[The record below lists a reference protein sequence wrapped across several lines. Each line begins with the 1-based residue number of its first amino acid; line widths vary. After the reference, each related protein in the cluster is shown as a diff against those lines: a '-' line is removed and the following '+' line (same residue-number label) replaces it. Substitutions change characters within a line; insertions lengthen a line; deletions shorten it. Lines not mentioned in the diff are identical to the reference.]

1 MDIVSTPDEEA
12 VTHVVFDPDT
22 GRILGRMRHDPGLG
36 DDHDHDHEAA
46 GCHCADDPA
55 VLAAFAEEG
64 TAGKAPPRLLDA
76 PQELPGRLG
85 GLRVDLRS
93 HRLVRLPHL
102 VVDPERTVLEGD
114 GQDTVTV
121 EIRAVD
127 DEGAVAEDFSGE
139 VHVQTGRGKLS
150 ARGGTVR
157 LERGRATIRLTSVAE
172 TVDAV
177 PLVARATDG
186 SATAAR
192 TSLAFE

>member
-1 MDIVSTPDEEA
+1 MITASPTGEDEVA
-12 VTHVVFDPDT
+12 HVVYDPDT
-22 GRILGRMRHDPGLG
+22 GRVLGTMRHDRDL
-36 DDHDHDHEAA
+36 DDGHDHERE
-46 GCHCADDPA
+46 GCRCAEDTG
-55 VLAAFAEEG
+55 VLAAFVEAEAAAK
-64 TAGKAPPRLLDA
+64 TSPRLLD
-76 PQELPGRLG
+76 LPRGMPERLI
-85 GLRVDLRS
+85 GLRVDPSSRE
-93 HRLVRLPHL
+93 LVALPHL